1 MDRDNPAI
9 PQLRRVL
16 TFWPLLFYGLGVIVG
31 AGIYVALGEVIGRA
45 GPTAPMS
52 FLIAGVCAGLTG
64 LSYAELSGRF
74 PEAAG
79 AAAYAR
85 RAFGD
90 KAAIAVGLFTTIAA
104 AVSAASIARGAVT
117 YLDDIIPLPAALQVG
132 VLVVAF
138 GALAAWGVR
147 QSVWLAAAIGALE
160 MLGLFAAFSMGLT
173 KAGDVPP
180 LSMLPGDAA
189 GWHGA
194 AAGAFIAFFA
204 YTGFETLA
212 NMSEEVKDAKRTVPR
227 AILAAVAISLL
238 IYVAVSVS
246 AVLGG
251 STSENSLV
259 SLFPGRWAFLFTL
272 VASLCVANGALV
284 QITMLARLFY
294 GMSRNG
300 ELPNFLSQVSERTG
314 TPLAAT
320 AVATSIILVTS
331 VGLTFQS
338 LLVIANLLTL
348 AIFILVNV
356 ALLRVKALQG
366 PASAIFCAPAWV
378 PSSAAGL
385 SALMMLAHFLA

>member
-1 MDRDNPAI
+1 MSEVEQAL

-45 GPTAPMS
+45 GPAAPLS
-52 FLIAGVCAGLTG
+52 FLIAGICAGLTG

-85 RAFGD
+85 HAFGD

-117 YLDDIIPLPAALQVG
+117 YIDDLILLPPHLLVAIL
-132 VLVVAF
+132 VLSF

-147 QSVWLAAAIGALE
+147 QSVWLAAGVGALE
-160 MLGLFAAFSMGLT
+160 MMGLLAAFFMGLA
-173 KAGDVPP
+173 KAGDSPSP
-180 LSMLPGDAA
+180 SFLPADAI
-189 GWHGA
+189 GWHDA
-194 AAGAFIAFFA
+194 TAGAFIAFFA
-204 YTGFETLA
+204 FVGFETLA

-227 AILAAVAISLL
+227 AILVAVAIS
-238 IYVAVSVS
+238 IVMYVAVSVS
-246 AVLGG
+246 AILGG
-251 STSENSLV
+251 STSENSLG
-259 SLFPGRWAFLFTL
+259 SLFPGRVAFLFTF

-284 QITMLARLFY
+284 QITMLARLFF

-300 ELPNFLSQVSERTG
+300 ELPAFLSHVSERTG

-320 AVATSIILVTS
+320 AVATFIILVTS

-348 AIFILVNV
+348 TIFIFVNV
-356 ALLRVKALQG
+356 ALLRIKAIHG
-366 PASAIFCAPAWV
+366 PSPGIFIAPVWMPIVAT
-378 PSSAAGL
+378 AL
-385 SALMMLAHFLA
+385 SVLMMSAHFLA